1 MVKSEFT
8 KVLLEEYLNSI
19 PDLASDLTTVIETYA
34 TKTELSEK
42 VSDILNQVSVV
53 KEAGFTLVEV
63 DEVPDITPY

>member
-19 PDLASDLTTVIETYA
+19 PDLASDLTTVIKTYA

-63 DEVPDITPY
+63 GEVPDITFY